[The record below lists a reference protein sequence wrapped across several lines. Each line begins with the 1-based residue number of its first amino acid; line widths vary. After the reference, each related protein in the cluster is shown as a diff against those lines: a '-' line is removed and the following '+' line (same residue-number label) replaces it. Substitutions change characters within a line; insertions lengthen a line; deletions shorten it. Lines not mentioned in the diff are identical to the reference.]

1 MGNASDELKEQIREL
16 ARKQLQK
23 AKKVGER
30 AYDAAQQEAEA
41 KKPDRGPALINP
53 RHFQRHPA

>member
-1 MGNASDELKEQIREL
+1 MRNASDELKEQIREL

-30 AYDAAQQEAEA
+30 AYDAAQQEADA
-41 KKPDRGPALINP
+41 KKPRSQIKA
-53 RHFQRHPA
+53 FQRHPA